1 MTMILPE
8 NTELPDVQEY
18 TQISQVFSVELTTG
32 QELKSI
38 ELIPSELNSGLSY
51 TDSSYSGKYE
61 NVFTGGVL
69 KYWDNQQE
77 ISTTWTDLPP
87 GKDLFLWQAP
97 KVLTKTYYYT
107 VRAVIIE
114 LLEEKIIEKTYSQIV
129 FGNWSVWAN
138 QLREY
143 F

>member
-1 MTMILPE
+1 MILPE

-18 TQISQVFSVELTTG
+18 TQVNQVFSVELTTG

-38 ELIPSELNSGLSY
+38 ELIPSEHNSGLTY
-51 TDSSYSGKYE
+51 TNTSYSGEYQ

-69 KYWDNQQE
+69 KYWENQQE
-77 ISTTWTDLPP
+77 ISTDWANLPP
-87 GKDLFLWQAP
+87 KKDLFLWQAP

-107 VRAVIIE
+107 VRAVIVE
-114 LLEEKIIEKTYSQIV
+114 LLEEKILEKTYSQIV
-129 FGNWSVWAN
+129 FGDWSIWAN

-143 F
+143 FE

>member
-1 MTMILPE
+1 MILPE

-18 TQISQVFSVELTTG
+18 AQVSQIFSVKLTTG

-38 ELIPSELNSGLSY
+38 ELIPSELNSGLTY
-51 TDSSYSGKYE
+51 TDESYSGEYQ

-69 KYWDNQQE
+69 KYWENQQE
-77 ISTTWTDLPP
+77 ISTDWANLPP
-87 GKDLFLWQAP
+87 KKDLFLWQAT

-107 VRAVIIE
+107 VRAVIVE
-114 LLEEKIIEKTYSQIV
+114 LLEEKILEKTYSQIV
-129 FGNWSVWAN
+129 FGDWSIWAN

-143 F
+143 FE